1 MNWEDEGFIVSK
13 RKFRENAIIL
23 EVFTSRF
30 GRVSGIVYGG
40 NSRKIKNYLQLVNK
54 IFVVYNSKGDNKI
67 GYFKTEL
74 IDAISPE
81 YFDNKIKILCL
92 NSLSSILKALLPENQ
107 SYEKIYQSLC
117 ELLKKFNDKNWLTL
131 YLNWEINLINNLGF
145 GFTIDPK
152 NFSSTKENKT
162 VNVKLDNIDYR
173 IPSFLIFKNFNNPDI
188 QDIYNGLN
196 FSRSL
201 MENKFFIP
209 NNIPFPYSRKL
220 LEKNFYNLNY

>member
-1 MNWEDEGFIVSK
+1 MNWEDEGFVISK

-23 EVFTSRF
+23 EVFTSKF

-40 NSRKIKNYLQLVNK
+40 NSRKIRNFLQLINK

-74 IDAISPE
+74 INAISPK
-81 YFDNKIKILCL
+81 YFDNKFKILCL

-107 SYEKIYQSLC
+107 PSQKIYKSLNY
-117 ELLKKFNDKNWLTL
+117 LLDSLNKKNWITS
-131 YLNWEINLINNLGF
+131 YLNWEINLINNLGY
-145 GFTIDPK
+145 GFNIDPK
-152 NFSSTKENKT
+152 VYENFKKNKIL
-162 VNVKLDNIDYR
+162 NIKLDNIEYK
-173 IPSFLIFKNFNNPDI
+173 IPTFLIFENYEDPDI
-188 QDIYNGLN
+188 NDIYKGLN
-196 FSRSL
+196 FSRTL

-220 LEKNFYNLNY
+220 LEKNFIT

>member
-1 MNWEDEGFIVSK
+1 MNWEDEGFVISK

-23 EVFTSRF
+23 EVFTSKF

-40 NSRKIKNYLQLVNK
+40 NSRKIRNFLQLINK

-74 IDAISPE
+74 INAISPK
-81 YFDNKIKILCL
+81 YFDNKFKILCL

-107 SYEKIYQSLC
+107 PSQKIYKSLND
-117 ELLKKFNDKNWLTL
+117 LLDSLNKKNWLTS
-131 YLNWEINLINNLGF
+131 YLNWEINLINNLGY
-145 GFTIDPK
+145 GFNIDPK
-152 NFSSTKENKT
+152 VYENFKKNKIL
-162 VNVKLDNIDYR
+162 NIKLDNIEYK
-173 IPSFLIFKNFNNPDI
+173 IPTFLIFENYEDHDI
-188 QDIYNGLN
+188 NDIYKGLN
-196 FSRSL
+196 FSRTL

-220 LEKNFYNLNY
+220 LEKNFIT

>member
-1 MNWEDEGFIVSK
+1 MNWEDEGFVISK

-23 EVFTSRF
+23 EVFTSKF

-40 NSRKIKNYLQLVNK
+40 NSRKIRNFLQLINK

-74 IDAISPE
+74 INAISPK
-81 YFDNKIKILCL
+81 YFDNKFKILCL

-107 SYEKIYQSLC
+107 PSQKIYKSLND
-117 ELLKKFNDKNWLTL
+117 LLDSLNKKNWLTS
-131 YLNWEINLINNLGF
+131 YLNWELNLINNLGY
-145 GFTIDPK
+145 GFNIDPK
-152 NFSSTKENKT
+152 VYENFKKNKIL
-162 VNVKLDNIDYR
+162 NIKLDNIEYK
-173 IPSFLIFKNFNNPDI
+173 IPTFLIFENYEDPDI
-188 QDIYNGLN
+188 NDIYKGLN
-196 FSRSL
+196 FSRTL

-220 LEKNFYNLNY
+220 LEKNFIT

>member
-1 MNWEDEGFIVSK
+1 MNWEDEGFVISK

-23 EVFTSRF
+23 EVFTSKF

-40 NSRKIKNYLQLVNK
+40 NSRKIRNFLQLINK

-74 IDAISPE
+74 INAISPK
-81 YFDNKIKILCL
+81 YFDNKFKILCL

-107 SYEKIYQSLC
+107 PSQKIYKSLND
-117 ELLKKFNDKNWLTL
+117 LLDSLNKKNWLTS
-131 YLNWEINLINNLGF
+131 YLNWEINLINNLGY
-145 GFTIDPK
+145 GFNIDSKVYENFKK
-152 NFSSTKENKT
+152 NKILNI
-162 VNVKLDNIDYR
+162 KLDNIEYK
-173 IPSFLIFKNFNNPDI
+173 IPTFLIFENYEDPDI
-188 QDIYNGLN
+188 NDIYKGLN
-196 FSRSL
+196 FSRTL

-220 LEKNFYNLNY
+220 LEKNFIT

>member
-1 MNWEDEGFIVSK
+1 MNWEDEGFVISK

-23 EVFTSRF
+23 EVFTSKF

-40 NSRKIKNYLQLVNK
+40 NSRKIRNFLQLINK

-74 IDAISPE
+74 INAISPK
-81 YFDNKIKILCL
+81 YFDNKFKILCL

-107 SYEKIYQSLC
+107 PSQKIYKSLND
-117 ELLKKFNDKNWLTL
+117 LLDSLNKKNWLTS
-131 YLNWEINLINNLGF
+131 YLNWEINLINNLGY
-145 GFTIDPK
+145 GFNIDPK
-152 NFSSTKENKT
+152 VYENFKKNKIL
-162 VNVKLDNIDYR
+162 NIKLDNIEYK
-173 IPSFLIFKNFNNPDI
+173 IPTFLIFENYEDPDI
-188 QDIYNGLN
+188 NDIYKGLN
-196 FSRSL
+196 FSRTL

-220 LEKNFYNLNY
+220 LERNFIS